1 MADIIAICEK
11 ETVFVQ
17 ILAECLRNK
26 FKKNLDIEAFD
37 DADRLIEAAKEKTI
51 LLCLLGEK
59 MADSFALDTLLK
71 LTQNIIY
78 LSGKRRE
85 DRIFKYQSV
94 ERIVADLLR
103 ICAEREIPLLKEK
116 LLLTRR
122 SDVKVL
128 GFYAPSRHLMQS
140 TIALTMGQILAK
152 ENKVLYLNLEPYS
165 GFEYLLQKTYDH
177 DLMDIIF
184 FLKEDKEKF
193 RLRMESM
200 LERIGGLDYIPPIF
214 CYSDF
219 EEIDSLQWQK
229 LLERIIGEMD
239 YEILL
244 LDLTEHTRGLLSLL
258 ELCDEIFTCLPG
270 DRLSLARAEQ
280 YERMLY
286 HMKKDHLLERTKKSI
301 VPSFHDIPPSAAM
314 FTHTQL
320 ASYIKDIREAR
331 PVKDVEE
338 DRNEG
343 V

>member
-17 ILAECLRNK
+17 ILAECLRKK
-26 FKKNLDIEAFD
+26 FKKSLEIEAYD
-37 DADRLIEAAKEKTI
+37 NADRLIAEAKKKKIA
-51 LLCLLGEK
+51 LCLLGEK
-59 MADSFALDTLLK
+59 MVDSFVLDELLK
-71 LTQNIIY
+71 QTQNIVY

-85 DRIFKYQSV
+85 DRIFKYQSAQ
-94 ERIVADLLR
+94 RIVADLLR
-103 ICAEREIPLLKEK
+103 ICAEREITLLKE
-116 LLLTRR
+116 R
-122 SDVKVL
+122 SCLMHRENMKIMA
-128 GFYAPSRHLMQS
+128 FYAPARHLMQS

-152 ENKVLYLNLEPYS
+152 EKKVLYLNLEPYS

-177 DLMDIIF
+177 DLMDILF

-200 LERIGGLDYIPPIF
+200 LERIGDLDYIPPVF
-214 CYSDF
+214 CFPDM
-219 EEIDSLQWQK
+219 EEIDSPLWQR
-229 LLERIIGEMD
+229 LLERIVEETD
-239 YEILL
+239 YEILI

-270 DRLSLARAEQ
+270 DKLSLARAEQ

-286 HMKKDHLLERTKKSI
+286 HMKKEYLLERTKKSI

-314 FTHTQL
+314 FTHTEL
-320 ASYIKDIREAR
+320 AGYIKEIRDAK
-331 PVKDVEE
+331 PVKNTEE
-338 DRNEG
+338 DTDER